1 MLEPEMDA
9 FVRRLVPGIEHSWK
23 GASAEDIED
32 LEDQVDLE
40 LPRFYRW
47 FLSTMGADAG
57 PLNHLMEHFFAR
69 TILAGYRMG
78 DFDHRSP
85 LLMIARFYDP
95 MMSTHYYYDL
105 SRPVR
110 NDAFVIRGR
119 PRDGVVMAETL
130 REYLG
135 SFILELTRVDPASQR
150 CGGVF
155 RYAGTLKPVLDEIL
169 VDLGFQCPLETG
181 LYCGV
186 YERSDM
192 AMTCSVQVKPGTLGL
207 LVFRIGGSNSAAIR
221 SVLGTITTEADIEI
235 SGSSGIHP
243 SLPPNSMITAT
254 RAAPPRAVHQT
265 SWSDTAPV
273 APAHTHAPKTA
284 QRGSR
289 TTPRSPPRRPPSR
302 PTESPRS
309 PAQARRPRAG

>member
-105 SRPVR
+105 SRLVR

-130 REYLG
+130 RDFFG
-135 SFILELTRVDPASQR
+135 STLLETMHISTAPQ
-150 CGGVF
+150 CCTGVF
-155 RYAGTLKPVLDEIL
+155 TYSGTLKPVLDEVL
-169 VDLGFQCPLETG
+169 FSLGFYCPIETG
-181 LYCGV
+181 LYHGI
-186 YERSDM
+186 YERHDM
-192 AMTCSVQVKPGTLGL
+192 AMTCSVSVKPDNLCR
-207 LVFRIGGSNSAAIR
+207 LVFYIGGLDSAAIR
-221 SVLGTITTEADIEI
+221 SVLG
-235 SGSSGIHP
+235 
-243 SLPPNSMITAT
+243 
-254 RAAPPRAVHQT
+254 
-265 SWSDTAPV
+265 
-273 APAHTHAPKTA
+273 APKTY
-284 QRGSR
+284 QRGCQLS
-289 TTPRSPPRRPPSR
+289 
-302 PTESPRS
+302 
-309 PAQARRPRAG
+309 QARCVMHAPSFCAVLEASGRSMPGSRQQTQRCVAESA